1 MQQLQGWVALHHH
14 SGLCSL
20 KWQVNINFSPWP
32 LPRPYD
38 WFLHWSISMK
48 LVSQLVGW
56 SQGFGEF
63 SCGFFCGLAGFCFVL
78 IVCLFVCFFLVF
90 LLCGLVFWDGNSKK
104 NPNICLKGFRG
115 FLAAMGRESDRAKAE
130 RQETTLNIRQNSATG
145 HRPVEEVI
153 LKELLKQTL
162 GSPKTVLS

>member
-32 LPRPYD
+32 LPCHYD

-78 IVCLFVCFFLVF
+78 IVCLFVFSWFSCFVDWFSEMGTAKKTQTF
-90 LLCGLVFWDGNSKK
+90 ASKASEDFWL
-104 NPNICLKGFRG
+104 PW
-115 FLAAMGRESDRAKAE
+115 AGRVIEQRLNVRRQLWISDRIL
-130 RQETTLNIRQNSATG
+130 QPDTG
-145 HRPVEEVI
+145 QWR
-153 LKELLKQTL
+153 K
-162 GSPKTVLS
+162 